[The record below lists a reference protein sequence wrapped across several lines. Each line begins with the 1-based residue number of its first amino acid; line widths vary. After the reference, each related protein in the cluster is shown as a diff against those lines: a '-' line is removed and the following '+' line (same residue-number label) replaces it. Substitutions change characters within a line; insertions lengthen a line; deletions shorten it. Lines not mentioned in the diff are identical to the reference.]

1 MASTAANMED
11 VGIETFAD
19 ELKPGTKLLLGQFT
33 IDSFLN
39 AGGFGITYKA
49 RDSLDR
55 LMVIKEC
62 FPASFCRRTGNAVG
76 PRTRQREE
84 EYRSVVKLFMQEA
97 FTLSRL
103 DHPNIVKVH
112 QVFEDND
119 TAYMA
124 MDYIDGPD
132 LLETVEGTAPPLKP
146 DQIMAILGQMLDALA
161 YVHAQ
166 GVLHRDISPDNI
178 LLDRRTG
185 KPVLIDFGASRKEV
199 TRKSRALSGLRVVK
213 DGYSPQEFYIAGSI
227 QAPCSDL
234 YALAASF
241 CHLISGESPKTSQDR
256 LASIANRQGD
266 PHVPLAGRVK
276 GYPPAFLKAI
286 DKAMSIFPRDR
297 IQSVAEWQAMLR
309 DSGDRA
315 TVIQL
320 TPAAASARAP
330 AAAAPVATAAGVAA
344 PAKAAPEPTDAEAKP
359 ASAAAVPPAVT
370 PPAPVAPAPVTPPPP
385 AAAAGPQAASR
396 GSRDLLMASTAA
408 VLLLAGLL
416 SLPDDLVQRVWPGT
430 QGPAASTAAVAVGTV
445 QDTSGL
451 VRGLRMPFQP
461 DPADPARVAAR
472 LPWSPAWVLP
482 GLQVV
487 EVNGAPVQE
496 GADLAAMMVGGTD
509 LAGTAELNVIFGY
522 VTAPGGDVVRK
533 METLPVVDRLDL
545 ENGLSFEMVA
555 TPTGV
560 QTVVAAVPG
569 SAVTDLAVGDVLV
582 VYSGTGE
589 TLGTATALLEIL
601 KREKSKNVATFGFAV
616 QRDGSMA
623 TGSFRLPGLG

>member
-1 MASTAANMED
+1 MAFAAENMDE
-11 VGIETFAD
+11 VGFETFAD
-19 ELKPGTKLLLGQFT
+19 ELKPGTRLLLGQFT
-33 IDSFLN
+33 IDSFLS

-55 LMVIKEC
+55 LMVVKEC

-84 EYRSVVKLFMQEA
+84 EYRSVVKLFLEEA

-103 DHPNIVKVH
+103 DHPNIVRVH

-146 DQIMAILGQMLDALA
+146 DQIMAILSQMLDALA
-161 YVHAQ
+161 HVHAQ

-256 LASIANRQGD
+256 LAAIANRQGD

-286 DKAMSIFPRDR
+286 DEAMSIFPRDR

-309 DSGDRA
+309 DIGDRA
-315 TVIQL
+315 TVVQL
-320 TPAAASARAP
+320 KPAAASARA
-330 AAAAPVATAAGVAA
+330 AEAAAPVASVATAAAVAA
-344 PAKAAPEPTDAEAKP
+344 PARTSPEPPAPAPE
-359 ASAAAVPPAVT
+359 
-370 PPAPVAPAPVTPPPP
+370 PAPVAPAALPVTPPATPT
-385 AAAAGPQAASR
+385 ALQAAPR

-451 VRGLRMPFQP
+451 VRSLRMPFQP

-482 GLQVV
+482 GLQLV

-496 GADLAAMMVGGTD
+496 GADLAAMMAGGTD
-509 LAGTAELNVIFGY
+509 LAETAELNVIFGY
-522 VTAPGGDVVRK
+522 VSAPGGDVVRK

-545 ENGLSFEMVA
+545 ENGLSFEMLA

-569 SAVTDLAVGDVLV
+569 TTVTDLAVGDVLV
-582 VYSGTGE
+582 VYSETGE
-589 TLGTATALLEIL
+589 TLGTATALLDIL